1 MFSECLACETKVSHW
16 TKCLFLNEE
25 PYMVGPTLID
35 LNPIELKNYPFII
48 SVINVLG
55 VAMSFLQRYVFQ
67 KKQKT

>member
-1 MFSECLACETKVSHW
+1 
-16 TKCLFLNEE
+16 
-25 PYMVGPTLID
+25 MVGPTLID